1 MLTPNEVKA
10 IKEWAGSS
18 HEKRMQGI
26 LRDVLALVQ
35 TVEEL
40 RGLVRRMLPAIEIL
54 ATGKGIEFDQLQMI
68 QLAGK
73 GRAALGE

>member
-40 RGLVRRMLPAIEIL
+40 RGLLEQATAFLDMLVIINPYKL
-54 ATGKGIEFDQLQMI
+54 L
-68 QLAGK
+68 QLAATK
-73 GRAALGE
+73 EAIRAALGE